1 MNNQRDFPSAFQN
14 MNRNRNNYQR
24 PAPAPPSAPPKPN
37 SPNPLEINETNFPS
51 LGTAQ
56 VPNQVRVFDT
66 SFAKRVEQTKQ
77 IEEVKRIKEERL
89 REEREKANHSKVY
102 MVQRSNASSNR
113 YYDEEDEDYDDYEY
127 NEDYVYRQ
135 EENQPLEEDEGWTTV
150 TNTKAFKPKQTLTVE
165 QLAVKYIQTEVDN
178 DEQDL
183 HTTEDRQDMFEYGYR
198 HTHG

>member
-1 MNNQRDFPSAFQN
+1 MNNQRAFPSAFQN
-14 MNRNRNNYQR
+14 MNRNRPYPYNR
-24 PAPAPPSAPPKPN
+24 RAPAPPSNTPKPS
-37 SPNPLEINETNFPS
+37 SPNPLEMNETNFPS

-89 REEREKANHSKVY
+89 REEREKANHSTVY
-102 MVQRSNASSNR
+102 MVQHSNASSNR
-113 YYDEEDEDYDDYEY
+113 YYDEKHEDYYDYEY
-127 NEDYVYRQ
+127 NEEQQ
-135 EENQPLEEDEGWTTV
+135 EETRSLEEDEGWTTV
-150 TNTKAFKPKQTLTVE
+150 KNTKAFKPKQTLTVE
-165 QLAVKYIQTEVDN
+165 QLAVKYIQTEVED

>member
-1 MNNQRDFPSAFQN
+1 MNNQRSFPSAFQN
-14 MNRNRNNYQR
+14 MNRNRPYPYNR
-24 PAPAPPSAPPKPN
+24 PAPAPPSNTPKPN
-37 SPNPLEINETNFPS
+37 SPNPLEMNETNFPS

-102 MVQRSNASSNR
+102 MVQHSNASSNR
-113 YYDEEDEDYDDYEY
+113 YYDEESEEDEY
-127 NEDYVYRQ
+127 YVYRQ

-165 QLAVKYIQTEVDN
+165 QLAVKYIQTEVED

>member
-1 MNNQRDFPSAFQN
+1 MNNQRSFPSAFQN
-14 MNRNRNNYQR
+14 MNRNRPYPYNR
-24 PAPAPPSAPPKPN
+24 PAPAPPSNTPKPN
-37 SPNPLEINETNFPS
+37 SPNPLEMNETNFPS

-102 MVQRSNASSNR
+102 MFHHSNASSNR
-113 YYDEEDEDYDDYEY
+113 YYDEESEEDEY
-127 NEDYVYRQ
+127 YVYRQ
-135 EENQPLEEDEGWTTV
+135 EENQPLDEDEGWTTV

-165 QLAVKYIQTEVDN
+165 QLAVKYIQTEVED